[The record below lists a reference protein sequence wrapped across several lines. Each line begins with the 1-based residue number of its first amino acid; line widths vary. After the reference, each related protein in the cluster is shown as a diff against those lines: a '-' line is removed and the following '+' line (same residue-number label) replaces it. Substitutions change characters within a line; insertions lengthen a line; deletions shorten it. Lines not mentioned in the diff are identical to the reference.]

1 MEDKKG
7 FTLVELLAV
16 IVVLAII
23 MVIATMSANKTI
35 IKTKTKAYDQSMDT
49 VVKSAKQIL
58 QTGNLD
64 NDTLKSGLDYSTDE
78 YNVDVKKSNDSY
90 LITLTATKT
99 GKFNNMDFD
108 LIDKN
113 KNYFYEDNTVCTLL
127 NDDGTLKKPDKCTSS
142 SDSSGSDSGISK
154 TCTSFTKKDIYSVG
168 DVISFC
174 NESTG
179 KSEDFY
185 VINDNGDTVFAL
197 AKNVLIVKSN
207 SNNVSGS
214 EKNYG
219 LQEGEDEISK
229 YKDVTNSYY
238 ITAPVIRLFDTG
250 HGTYIGGGT
259 YIGSW
264 ENSISS
270 YPADVSIE
278 DTLLLEPLQNYEKY
292 FKNTL
297 NKKSVSIRL
306 INSSELKAIGC
317 NLETKECITK
327 GKEKFHDY
335 HIWWTAVAHSDFG
348 TFSVCNGKLMRD
360 WGYSSANSIRPV
372 IEINKSE
379 LK

>member
-1 MEDKKG
+1 MRNKYG

-23 MVIATMSANKTI
+23 MVIATMSVNKTI
-35 IKTKTKAYDQSMDT
+35 IKTRTKAYDQSMDT

-64 NDTLKSGLDYSTDE
+64 NDTLKSSLDYSTDE

-127 NDDGTLKKPDKCTSS
+127 NDDGTLKKPDKCISS
-142 SDSSGSDSGISK
+142 SDSGISK
-154 TCTSFTKKDIYSVG
+154 TCTSFTKKDTYSVG
-168 DVISFC
+168 NVISFC
-174 NESTG
+174 NKSTG

-185 VINDNGDTVFAL
+185 VIKDNGDTVLAL
-197 AKNVLIVKSN
+197 AKYGLLVEGN
-207 SNNVSGS
+207 SCGTILSPS
-214 EKNYG
+214 DKNYG
-219 LQEGEDEISK
+219 LQAGKEEIKNYEGAYCS
-229 YKDVTNSYY
+229 
-238 ITAPVIRLFDTG
+238 TAPVIKLFDID
-250 HGTYIGGGT
+250 HGVYIGGGT
-259 YIGSW
+259 YMGSW
-264 ENSISS
+264 INSTPS

-297 NKKSVSIRL
+297 DKSVSVRL

-317 NLETKECITK
+317 NLETKECVTE
-327 GKEKFHDY
+327 GKEWFHDY
-335 HIWWTAVAHSDFG
+335 NSWWTAVAHSNFG
-348 TFSVCNGKLMRD
+348 TFSVSKGKLEPS
-360 WGYSSANSIRPV
+360 WGGSDLNSIRPV
-372 IEINKSE
+372 IEVKKSD
-379 LK
+379 L